1 MDFWIPTFSPRTPTQ
16 VAGNSNSF
24 LSRLLNRDTITR
36 ISYKSKSLV
45 GWWDVCTRVAQER
58 YSSLLWSNM
67 PADDAYFLQDLS
79 LELLFPESFG
89 FITYQGSLSTP
100 PCSETV
106 TWILIDRALNIT
118 SLQVTLSLL
127 PTHTLLHHL
136 PSFPTLTRNWR
147 GGEGQVTLGAGVGLN
162 KAPPARS

>member
-1 MDFWIPTFSPRTPTQ
+1 MHRT
-16 VAGNSNSF
+16 G
-24 LSRLLNRDTITR
+24 
-36 ISYKSKSLV
+36 
-45 GWWDVCTRVAQER
+45 AQEGHS
-58 YSSLLWSNM
+58 SSLSPGI

-118 SLQVTLSLL
+118 SLQVTHCALQPLW
-127 PTHTLLHHL
+127 P
-136 PSFPTLTRNWR
+136 
-147 GGEGQVTLGAGVGLN
+147 G
-162 KAPPARS
+162 

>member
-1 MDFWIPTFSPRTPTQ
+1 M
-16 VAGNSNSF
+16 AGSSNPF

-45 GWWDVCTRVAQER
+45 RGGGAQEGNP
-58 YSSLLWSNM
+58 SSFWRNIL
-67 PADDAYFLQDLS
+67 ADDAYFLQDLS

-118 SLQVTLSLL
+118 SLQVTLGL
-127 PTHTLLHHL
+127 PQPPGLTYP
-136 PSFPTLTRNWR
+136 PS
-147 GGEGQVTLGAGVGLN
+147 
-162 KAPPARS
+162 PP